1 MQARARAAILT
12 NYTEVARHFGLDPF
26 AMLGRCGL
34 HPSALRDPENW
45 LPAKPLL
52 RLLDDSAAITGRD
65 DFGVLL
71 GENRT
76 LASLGPVSL
85 LLRHEVTLGQI
96 IARAVEYR
104 RLINEIVDIHV
115 RDSRRSVIL
124 EWNLLPGLRSIQG
137 TDILATIAYR
147 MLVDGTG
154 CMWQPEC
161 VHFRHSSPVHF
172 ATFQRVFRCSL
183 EFESSFDGISFPSRC
198 LDYPNEFADP
208 GLTVH
213 ARRLLDLLPGV
224 RKQETLT
231 ERVRSTIPFLI
242 SSGQADVQG
251 VARYLGIPMRTF
263 QRKLTAEGQSF
274 GGLLNEARRE
284 LAVRYL
290 TNSNQSITMVAQL
303 TGYSALSSFTR
314 WFVAEFGI
322 PPGKWR
328 RTNLARNKRHLQSPA
343 ANVSRIDPGTREG
356 PAENASERASSSA

>member
-1 MQARARAAILT
+1 MQARARAAMLI
-12 NYTEVARHFGLDPF
+12 NYPEVARHFGLDPF

-34 HPSALRDPENW
+34 HPSVLRDPENW

-52 RLLDDSAAITGRD
+52 RLLDDSAGISGRD

-85 LLRHEVTLGQI
+85 LLRHESTLGQI

-104 RLINEIVDIHV
+104 RLINEIFVMQV
-115 RDSRRSVIL
+115 RTYRRSAVL
-124 EWNLLPGLRSIQG
+124 EWNLLPGLQSNQA
-137 TDILATIAYR
+137 TNILATIAYR
-147 MLVDGTG
+147 LLVEGTG
-154 CMWQPEC
+154 CIWQPEC
-161 VHFRHSSPVHF
+161 VHFRQSLPAHV
-172 ATFQRVFRCSL
+172 ATFRRVFRCPL
-183 EFESSFDGISFPSRC
+183 EFESSFDGISFLSRC
-198 LDYPNEFADP
+198 LDYPNEFADT

-242 SSGQADVQG
+242 SNGQADVPG
-251 VARYLGIPMRTF
+251 VARYLGMPIRTF
-263 QRKLTAEGQSF
+263 QRKLSAEGQSF

-290 TNSNQSITMVAQL
+290 TNSNQSITMVSQL

-314 WFVAEFGI
+314 WFIAEFGV

-328 RTNLARNKRHLQSPA
+328 RTNRARNARHLHPMLAGPSSPPSPGGNKILA
-343 ANVSRIDPGTREG
+343 EAPVS
-356 PAENASERASSSA
+356 

>member
-12 NYTEVARHFGLDPF
+12 NYNDVARHFGLDPY

-34 HPSALRDPENW
+34 RPSALRDPENW

-52 RLLDDSAAITGRD
+52 RLLDDSAAMSGRD
-65 DFGVLL
+65 DFGVLM

-85 LLRHEVTLGQI
+85 LLRHESTLGQI

-104 RLINEIVDIHV
+104 RLINEMVEMQV
-115 RDSRRSVIL
+115 QTSRQSAVL
-124 EWNLLPGLRSIQG
+124 EWHLLPGLHSVQG
-137 TDILATIAYR
+137 MNILATIAYR
-147 MLVDGTG
+147 LMIHGTG
-154 CMWQPEC
+154 CTWQPEC
-161 VHFRHSSPVHF
+161 VHFRQSSPVHI
-172 ATFQRVFRCSL
+172 ATFRRVFQCAL
-183 EFESSFDGISFPSRC
+183 EFESSFDGISLPSRC

-208 GLTVH
+208 GLTIH
-213 ARRLLDLLPGV
+213 ARRLLDLLPGA

-242 SSGQADVQG
+242 SNGQADVEG
-251 VARYLGIPMRTF
+251 VAQYLGMPVRTF

-274 GGLLNEARRE
+274 GSLLNEARRE

-290 TNSNQSITMVAQL
+290 TNSNQSITMIAQL

-314 WFVAEFGI
+314 WFIAEFGV

-328 RTNLARNKRHLQSPA
+328 RTNQARNARHLKMPA
-343 ANVSRIDPGTREG
+343 QNVRYLG
-356 PAENASERASSSA
+356 SSSAPA

>member
-1 MQARARAAILT
+1 MQARARAAVLT
-12 NYTEVARHFGLDPF
+12 NYNEVARHFGLDPF

-52 RLLDDSAAITGRD
+52 RLLDDSAALTGRD
-65 DFGVLL
+65 DFGVLM

-85 LLRHEVTLGQI
+85 LLRHESTLGQI

-104 RLINEIVDIHV
+104 RLINEMVEMHV
-115 RDSRRSVIL
+115 QISRQTAVL
-124 EWNLLPGLRSIQG
+124 EWHLLPGLHSTQG
-137 TDILATIAYR
+137 MNILATIAYR
-147 MLVDGTG
+147 MLVDATG
-154 CMWQPEC
+154 CVWQPEC
-161 VHFRHSSPVHF
+161 VHFRQSSPVQIE
-172 ATFQRVFRCSL
+172 TFRRVFRCPL

-213 ARRLLDLLPGV
+213 ARRLLDLLPGA
-224 RKQETLT
+224 RKQESLAD
-231 ERVRSTIPFLI
+231 RVRSTIPFLL
-242 SSGQADVQG
+242 SHGQADVQG
-251 VARYLGIPMRTF
+251 VAQYLGMPVRTF

-274 GGLLNEARRE
+274 GNLLNEARRE

-314 WFVAEFGI
+314 WFISGFGV

-328 RTNLARNKRHLQSPA
+328 QTTRARNARHLQSPA
-343 ANVSRIDPGTREG
+343 ANVSRLGPEIREG
-356 PAENASERASSSA
+356 FADLPPERISSLR

>member
-12 NYTEVARHFGLDPF
+12 NYNEVARHFGLDPF

-45 LPAKPLL
+45 LQAKPLL
-52 RLLDDSAAITGRD
+52 RLLDDSATITGRD
-65 DFGVLL
+65 DFGVLM

-85 LLRHEVTLGQI
+85 LLRHEITLGQI

-104 RLINEIVDIHV
+104 RLINEMVEMHV
-115 RDSRRSVIL
+115 RTSRQIAVL
-124 EWNLLPGLRSIQG
+124 EWHLLSGLHSTQG
-137 TDILATIAYR
+137 MNILATIAYR
-147 MLVDGTG
+147 MLFDATG
-154 CMWQPEC
+154 CIWQPEC
-161 VHFRHSSPVHF
+161 VHFRQSSPTHV
-172 ATFQRVFRCSL
+172 ATFQRVFRCPL
-183 EFESSFDGISFPSRC
+183 EFESSFDGMSFPARC
-198 LDYPNEFADP
+198 LDYPNQFADP

-242 SSGQADVQG
+242 SNGQADVQG
-251 VARYLGIPMRTF
+251 VAQYLGIPARTF
-263 QRKLTAEGQSF
+263 QRKLTAEGHSF
-274 GGLLNEARRE
+274 GTLLNEARRE

-314 WFVAEFGI
+314 WFIAEFGI

-328 RTNLARNKRHLQSPA
+328 KKNLARNARHLQS
-343 ANVSRIDPGTREG
+343 ANVSQIDPGTRG
-356 PAENASERASSSA
+356 GLAEDAPERAA